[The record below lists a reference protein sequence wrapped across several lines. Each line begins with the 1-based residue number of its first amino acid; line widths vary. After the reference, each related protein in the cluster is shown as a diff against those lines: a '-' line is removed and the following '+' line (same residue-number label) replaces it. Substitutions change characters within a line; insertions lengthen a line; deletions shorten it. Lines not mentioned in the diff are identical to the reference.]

1 MVLINKKHTPST
13 WRRITLE
20 RGVPTMSLD
29 DFEFSLF
36 DSTREASNE
45 LNTFELEI
53 YQETET
59 SWVFLRTYMLTSSNL
74 RRFH

>member
-13 WRRITLE
+13 CRRITLE

-29 DFEFSLF
+29 DFESSFF

-59 SWVFLRTYMLTSSNL
+59 SCVFLRTYMLTSSNL